1 MEKKLV
7 ALVMLVFAVGLS
19 ACGNEEGEIV
29 TIASSERIQ
38 PLEVDRNDYNNSIIF
53 DDFFRDPEGLS
64 GSRTTFV
71 SKIFQV
77 VNVEKGDDL
86 LQFMGTVN
94 IDSKTKRTVLL
105 VLKKEN
111 LATKILADDELRV
124 WVTSLGEI
132 DYVATGGVDKTVLG
146 FRVDSYDVIGVD

>member
-1 MEKKLV
+1 MKKKLSV
-7 ALVMLVFAVGLS
+7 LVMLVLAVGLS
-19 ACGNEEGEIV
+19 ACGKKEGETV
-29 TIASSERIQ
+29 VATSSEHIQ
-38 PLEVDRNDYNNSIIF
+38 PLEIDRNTYNNSIIF

-77 VNVEKGDDL
+77 VNVEEGDDL

-94 IDSKTKRTVLL
+94 VDSKTKRTVLL

-132 DYVATGGVDKTVLG
+132 DYTTTGGIDKTVLG
-146 FRVDSYDVIGVD
+146 FRIDSYDVIGVD